1 MTIINA
7 FPLATYPAGTRVLP
21 ATAIPDALQR
31 VTFSFDNSAWPLTT
45 RTITLVGDYSAD
57 GGATWQIGYF
67 GAVVNGGPT
76 RSGGPV
82 TASWTFPPDTNRQV
96 RGSITLNANI
106 TTALQLIV
114 E

>member
-1 MTIINA
+1 MTTIDA

-21 ATAIPDALQR
+21 ATTIPDALQR
-31 VTFSFDNSAWPLTT
+31 VTFSFANTAWPQTA
-45 RTITLVGDYSAD
+45 RRITLVGDYSPD
-57 GGATWQIGYF
+57 GGATWQSGYF
-67 GAVVNGGPT
+67 GAVINGGPT
-76 RSGGPV
+76 KSGGPV

-96 RGSITLNANI
+96 RGSITLSANI